1 MFADLINRTLKCFSN
16 KKNTANHT
24 DLYDELIKEAKKY
37 FNEKEVLLIKK
48 AYLVAN
54 DLHRG
59 QKRNSGEPYIIHPLY
74 VSYYLLTELKLHDA
88 SSIAASLLHDTI
100 EDCGINYDFLASRF
114 NADIASL
121 VLGVTKMKDLD
132 FTSKEEKEDYNNYLL
147 LKHILED
154 YRVIYIKLAD
164 RLHNMRTLKY
174 LKRDRQ
180 IANAKETRDLY
191 APLANRLGIYSLKW
205 ELEDLAFKYLEPEEY
220 HELVEGINK
229 KREERTK
236 FIEKIMVDIRT
247 ALKKQRIDA
256 EVTGRAKHLY
266 SIYRKMKRD
275 NKTLD
280 QIYDLFALR
289 ILVNSVKDCYSALGV
304 VHELYSPMPGRF
316 KDYIAVPKPN
326 MYQSIHTTLLGEKGT
341 PFEVQIRTWE
351 MHKVAEFGIA
361 AHWAYKEASYFGRK
375 QSVKVEEDK
384 LAWLRETLEWQKEL
398 QDPQE
403 FLNTLKTE
411 LFEDEVYVFTPKGAI
426 KVLPRGATPID
437 FAYTIHAEIGN
448 RMTGCKINS
457 KMMPIITPL
466 QSGDIVEIIT
476 SDKSKG
482 PSRDWLK
489 FVKSST
495 ARNRI
500 KSWFKKAQKAENI
513 EKGKEL
519 IEKELKRIGFSHSDL
534 FKPEY
539 IDPMLEKYKYKNLE
553 DMYSAIGFGAN
564 SAVKVIA
571 KMLQEYRKEHEE
583 EDIEKKIEELK
594 KAKQQKKPKPSSS
607 GVIVKGID
615 NCLVKLSKCCNPLPG
630 DEIVGYITKGRG
642 VSVHRKDCYNVKDLI
657 SEENRMIDVEW
668 YEEEKSSYQAEIEIF
683 SNDRV
688 GLLVDI
694 LKQLGTT
701 KANILGVNTKT
712 TKERIAIID
721 ITLEVENLEELNKA
735 QRVVRK
741 VDSVYDVK
749 RKK

>member
-1 MFADLINRTLKCFSN
+1 MENKEITIQDVISKRKEHSRRVDTKLIMKAYNL
-16 KKNTANHT
+16 A
-24 DLYDELIKEAKKY
+24 
-37 FNEKEVLLIKK
+37 NEKHK
-48 AYLVAN
+48 
-54 DLHRG
+54 D
-59 QKRNSGEPYIIHPLY
+59 QKRSSGEPYIIHPLNVAY
-74 VSYYLLTELKLHDA
+74 ILADIGLDESTI
-88 SSIAASLLHDTI
+88 SAALLHDVV
-100 EDCGINYDFLASRF
+100 EDTDVTDEQLRKAFGDEI
-114 NADIASL
+114 ADMVA
-121 VLGVTKMKDLD
+121 GVTKLSNIQ
-132 FTSKEEKEDYNNYLL
+132 FASVEEQQA
-147 LKHILED
+147 ED
-154 YRVIYIKLAD
+154 YRKMFLAMGKDIRVILIKLAD

-174 LKRDRQ
+174 LRRDRQ
-180 IANAKETRDLY
+180 IANAKETMELY
-191 APLANRLGIYSLKW
+191 APLANRLGLYSLKW
-205 ELEDLAFKYLEPEEY
+205 ELEDLSFKYLEPEEY

-229 KREERTK
+229 KREERLK
-236 FIEKIMVDIRT
+236 FIEKIMDDIR
-247 ALKKQRIDA
+247 AELKKQKIDA

-289 ILVNSVKDCYSALGV
+289 ILVNSIKDCYAALGV
-304 VHELYSPMPGRF
+304 VHEMYNPMPGRF

-326 MYQSIHTTLLGEKGT
+326 MYQSIHTTLLGDKGT
-341 PFEVQIRTWE
+341 PFEVQIRTWD
-351 MHKVAEFGIA
+351 MHRVAEYGIA
-361 AHWAYKEASYFGRK
+361 AHWAYKEASYFGKK

-384 LAWLRETLEWQKEL
+384 LAWLRETLEWQSEM

-437 FAYTIHAEIGN
+437 FAYAIHAEIGN

-476 SDKSKG
+476 SDNSKG

-495 ARNRI
+495 AKNRI
-500 KSWFKKAQKAENI
+500 KSWFKKAQKTENI
-513 EKGKEL
+513 EKGKDL
-519 IEKELKRIGFSHSDL
+519 IEKEVKRIGFSHSDL

-539 IDPMLEKYKYKNLE
+539 IDPMLEKYKYKNLDE
-553 DMYSAIGFGAN
+553 MYAAVGFGAN

-571 KMLQEYRKEHEE
+571 RMLQEYRKEHQE
-583 EDIEKKIEELK
+583 EDIEKKLEELK
-594 KAKQQKKPKPSSS
+594 QARHRRPKPSSS

-615 NCLVKLSKCCNPLPG
+615 NCLVKLSKCCNPVPG

-642 VSVHRKDCYNVKDLI
+642 VSVHRKDCVNVKDLL

-668 YEEEKSSYQAEIEIF
+668 YNDNTETSYQVEIEIH
-683 SNDRV
+683 SNDRS

-694 LKQLGTT
+694 LKQIGTT
-701 KANILGVNTKT
+701 KAKILGVNTKT
-712 TKERIAIID
+712 TKERIAIMD
-721 ITLEVENLEELNKA
+721 IMLEVENLDELNKA
-735 QRVVRK
+735 QKAIRK
-741 VDSVYDVK
+741 VDSVYEVR